1 MQQQQLDTEAQER
14 GYTPEEYRE
23 VVRRAQ
29 RIRADKDERLSREDL
44 AASAAEVGIREEDL
58 RAAEQQLQQE
68 RALQA
73 EAQVQQAQTRR
84 TQVIIAAVAALI
96 LALTLLFSYSSLSS
110 GRLAA
115 EQARANLQSTL
126 QRRADVIPQ
135 LVPMVRESA
144 ANEQRLVGE
153 INSVA
158 ERLRSTD
165 VNAQLEAN
173 DAFRDLL
180 TKSGSNSA
188 FRSSEAYRDLM
199 AEIAGSENR
208 INVART
214 RYNAAVTDY
223 NRTAQGFPA
232 GLFRPLLGFPGSMPL
247 FESKGRNLEQPPVI
261 PAR

>member
-1 MQQQQLDTEAQER
+1 MQHQQLETEAQKR
-14 GYTPEEYRE
+14 GYTSEEYRE

-29 RIRADKDERLSREDL
+29 RIRADKDERLSREEL

-58 RAAEQQLQQE
+58 RAAEQQIEQE

-73 EAQVQQAQTRR
+73 EARVAQAQTRR
-84 TQVIIAAVAALI
+84 TQLIAAAVVAVI
-96 LALTLLFSYSSLSS
+96 LALTLLFSYSSLSA
-110 GRLAA
+110 GRLGA

-135 LVPMVRESA
+135 LVPLVRESA
-144 ANEQRLVGE
+144 ANEQKLVGE

-158 ERLRSTD
+158 ERLRSGD
-165 VNAQLEAN
+165 VNTQLDAN
-173 DAFRDLL
+173 E
-180 TKSGSNSA
+180 A
-188 FRSSEAYRDLM
+188 FRSLLLKAGDNSGFRSSDAYRDLM

-214 RYNAAVTDY
+214 RYNAAVTAY
-223 NRTAQGFPA
+223 NSTAQSFPT
-232 GLFRPLLGFPGSMPL
+232 GLVRPLLGFPGSMPL
-247 FESKGRNLEQPPVI
+247 FEAKGKNLEQPPVI

>member
-1 MQQQQLDTEAQER
+1 MQQQQFETEAQEH

-29 RIRADKDERLSREDL
+29 RIRADKDGRLSREAL
-44 AASAAEVGIREEDL
+44 AESAAEVGIREEDL
-58 RAAEQQLQQE
+58 RAAEQQIQQE

-73 EAQVQQAQTRR
+73 QTRR
-84 TQVIIAAVAALI
+84 TRTIVAAVTAAI

-110 GRLAA
+110 SRLAA

-135 LVPMVRESA
+135 LVPLVRESA
-144 ANEQRLVGE
+144 ANEERLVGE

-158 ERLRSTD
+158 ERLRSGD
-165 VNAQLEAN
+165 VKSQLEAN
-173 DAFRDLL
+173 DTLRDLL
-180 TKSGSNSA
+180 VKTAGSSG

-199 AEIAGSENR
+199 AEISGSENR

-223 NRTAQGFPA
+223 NRTAHSFPI
-232 GLFRPLLGFPGSMPL
+232 GLVRPLLGFPGSMPL
-247 FESKGRNLEQPPVI
+247 FEVKGNLEQPPVI
-261 PAR
+261 PTR

>member
-1 MQQQQLDTEAQER
+1 MQQQKLETEAQER

-29 RIRADKDERLSREDL
+29 RIRADQEGRLSREEL

-58 RAAEQQLQQE
+58 RAAERQIEQE

-84 TQVIIAAVAALI
+84 TQLIIASVVAAV
-96 LALTLLFSYSSLSS
+96 LALVLLFSYSSLSA
-110 GRLAA
+110 GRLGA

-135 LVPMVRESA
+135 LVPLVRESA
-144 ANEQRLVGE
+144 ANEQKLVGE

-158 ERLRSTD
+158 ERLRSKNVD
-165 VNAQLEAN
+165 AQL
-173 DAFRDLL
+173 DASDALRNLL
-180 TKSGSNSA
+180 PQISGSSGAASSA
-188 FRSSEAYRDLM
+188 AYRDLM

-214 RYNAAVTDY
+214 RYNEAVTNY
-223 NRTAQGFPA
+223 NRTAQGFPT
-232 GLFRPLLGFPGSMPL
+232 GLVRPLLGFPSTMPL
-247 FESKGRNLEQPPVI
+247 FEAKGKNLEQPPVI
-261 PAR
+261 PPR